1 MPRKSPMMSAM
12 ACLEEAHK
20 RWCALVNDEKVSA
33 GHKRRMQ
40 AACKPLEKAL
50 ATLKKC
56 NAQKGGADMPAP
68 GALDT
73 GLVVSNSSGLAL
85 DSRDPLGANV
95 MNNIRAPK
103 HMPQP
108 FSINDDPT
116 LNLPTQ
122 GLDNGIKDNI
132 VPPLGGYVH
141 NFGTTAVATMA
152 GGAKRKR
159 ATKKRT

>member
-1 MPRKSPMMSAM
+1 MMSAM

-20 RWCALVNDEKVSA
+20 RWCALMDDEKVSA

-68 GALDT
+68 GSLDT
-73 GLVVSNSSGLAL
+73 GLVASNSSGLAL
-85 DSRDPLGANV
+85 ASHDPLGSVV
-95 MNNIRAPK
+95 MDNIRAPK
-103 HMPQP
+103 QMPQP

-122 GLDNGIKDNI
+122 GLDSSIKDNI
-132 VPPLGGYVH
+132 VRGLGGYAH
-141 NFGTTAVATMA
+141 NYGTTALATMA